1 MERKKRLN
9 QGWIVKNFFFFLA
22 LGALNKLERSS
33 LYNFFQASLILKG
46 NVEEIISS
54 LVR

>member
-1 MERKKRLN
+1 MERKKTFEPRVDRQKL
-9 QGWIVKNFFFFLA
+9 FFFLA

-33 LYNFFQASLILKG
+33 LRNFFQASLILEG